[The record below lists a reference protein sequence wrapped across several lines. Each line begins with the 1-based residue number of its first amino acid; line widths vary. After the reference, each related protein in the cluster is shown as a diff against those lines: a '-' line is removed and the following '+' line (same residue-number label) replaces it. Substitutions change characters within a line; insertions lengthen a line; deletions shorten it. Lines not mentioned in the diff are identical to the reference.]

1 MSSRMPWL
9 WTTLGILLA
18 SGAAMAAPDPPLA
31 FPGARGFG
39 AHATGGRGGDVYA
52 VTSLSDS
59 GPGSLRHGLETSSG
73 PRTIVFR
80 TGGTID
86 LESPLVAKAAHVTI
100 AGQTAPGGIG
110 LRGYPSVVANTHD
123 VVIRYVRFRTGDVNA
138 RGVPGKPGRGNADLS
153 GDAADALSVVN
164 SERVM
169 IDHVSTSWSMDET
182 LSVTRS
188 RDVTVQH
195 SIIAESLNDSFH
207 PEGPHGYGSLLRTE
221 LGGYSFLANLYAH
234 HLLRNPAVGGDEE
247 PVPGQPRG
255 GLDMEFVNNVVY
267 DWGILLMHTLRS
279 TGRLRVNYVGN
290 VLLAGPSTF
299 CPTCA
304 FAYIDASPEDKVSLF
319 HEGNWIDSDRNGI
332 FEPAP
337 ASDAN
342 FGGAP
347 FERVDE
353 PFDFASEP
361 GRVLEGHEAFRRVL
375 REAGASRARDAV
387 DLRLVRQVLEQTG
400 SIIDSQDDVGGW
412 PADLAPGPAPP
423 DGDGDGMP
431 DPWECENGLDP
442 TDADDGNRFD
452 RSRRYT
458 NLEVYLHSAAGGQ
471 THLAE
476 LDPRPGRT
484 RLPVS
489 RPCRSEAGGP

>member
-1 MSSRMPWL
+1 
-9 WTTLGILLA
+9 
-18 SGAAMAAPDPPLA
+18 
-31 FPGARGFG
+31 
-39 AHATGGRGGDVYA
+39 
-52 VTSLSDS
+52 
-59 GPGSLRHGLETSSG
+59 
-73 PRTIVFR
+73 
-80 TGGTID
+80 
-86 LESPLVAKAAHVTI
+86 
-100 AGQTAPGGIG
+100 
-110 LRGYPSVVANTHD
+110 
-123 VVIRYVRFRTGDVNA
+123 
-138 RGVPGKPGRGNADLS
+138 
-153 GDAADALSVVN
+153 
-164 SERVM
+164 
-169 IDHVSTSWSMDET
+169 
-182 LSVTRS
+182 
-188 RDVTVQH
+188 
-195 SIIAESLNDSFH
+195 
-207 PEGPHGYGSLLRTE
+207 
-221 LGGYSFLANLYAH
+221 
-234 HLLRNPAVGGDEE
+234 
-247 PVPGQPRG
+247 
-255 GLDMEFVNNVVY
+255 MEFVNNVVY
-267 DWGILLMHTLRS
+267 DWGILSMHTLRS

-304 FAYIDASPEDKVSLF
+304 FAYIDASPEDEVSLF

-347 FERVDE
+347 FERADE
-353 PFDFASEP
+353 PFVFASEP

-412 PADLAPGPAPP
+412 PADLAPGP
-423 DGDGDGMP
+423 
-431 DPWECENGLDP
+431 GLDP
-442 TDADDGNRFD
+442 TDADDGNRLD

-458 NLEVYLHSAAGGQ
+458 NLEVYLHSAAGGE
-471 THLAE
+471 TDLAE